1 MNKKII
7 AGVVAAC
14 LLTTPAFAAPK
25 YEARMY
31 GMTGLLG
38 RALNFSS
45 GVDAALNRVAKYYP
59 TIKIYPRRH
68 IDKWKVLAT
77 AEANYKI
84 DRLPIILSGHSLGA
98 NAAVWIAHR
107 LKERGIPVAA
117 LFSYDPTPF
126 VACLPTNVQVA
137 MNWRN
142 TLALQ
147 LGGGVLRWCEKPNP
161 TQDLALYD
169 VPDFHTNI
177 DDLKS
182 VHDATAM
189 HAGQVVHMT
198 REMEKDKQ

>member
-1 MNKKII
+1 MKRILI
-7 AGVVAAC
+7 AAA
-14 LLTTPAFAAPK
+14 LLLALCSSVSA

-45 GVDAALNRVAKYYP
+45 GVDVALNRVAKDYP

-107 LKERGIPVAA
+107 LKEKGIPVAA

-126 VACLPTNVQVA
+126 VACLPTNVQVG

-142 TLALQ
+142 TIALQ
-147 LGGGVLRWCEKPNP
+147 FGGGVLRWCEKPNP

-182 VHDATAM
+182 VRDATAL

-198 REMEKDKQ
+198 REMEGRKQ